1 MQLNLFTDYG
11 LRTLL
16 RLAMEPDRVFT
27 TSEIA
32 QEYALS
38 RNHLLKVVQSLSAAG
53 YVEATRGVGGGIQL
67 AKPADEIRI
76 GEVIEQLEGRGS
88 IVQCVGKG
96 GPCNLLPNCILKFHL
111 NQAEEAFYQYLKG
124 LTLAQCLGANVVA
137 APKPAAKKPA
147 LKVAVN
153 LN

>member
-16 RLAMEPDRVFT
+16 RLAMAPDRIFT

-53 YVEATRGVGGGIQL
+53 YVEATRGVGGGIRL
-67 AKPADEIRI
+67 AKPAKEIVV
-76 GEVIEQLEGRGS
+76 GEVIETLEGRGG
-88 IVQCVGKG
+88 IVQCVGKT
-96 GPCNLLPNCILKFHL
+96 GPCSLLPSCVLKFHL
-111 NQAEEAFYQYLKG
+111 NQAEEAFYRYLKG
-124 LTLAQCLGANVVA
+124 LTLAQCLKNGIMEV
-137 APKPAAKKPA
+137 PKTTPETKGSSA
-147 LKVAVN
+147 
-153 LN
+153 